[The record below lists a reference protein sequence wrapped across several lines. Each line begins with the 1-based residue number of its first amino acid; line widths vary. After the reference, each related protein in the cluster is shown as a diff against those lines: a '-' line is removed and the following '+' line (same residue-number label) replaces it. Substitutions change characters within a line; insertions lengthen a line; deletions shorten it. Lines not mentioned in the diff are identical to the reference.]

1 MGLLLLLTSLLL
13 SRYFHPGIVVDAQ
26 QSFTIR
32 NTTLSIEPSPDVTRG
47 TNVTLRCKAM
57 VSSSG
62 EEALRREY
70 TIYKGSNKV
79 YTKNTS
85 TSEDLLYLLP
95 DARVSSTGKYKC
107 KINIMGKEMTSEP
120 KKLTVEGLSKPVLR
134 FNKEV
139 VNEEEEVIATC
150 TAPGET
156 GSIFFRFY
164 QDSKEIREGEGSSN
178 QFEAKFTFSKV
189 GIQKIHCA
197 YAVIIMPDSFK
208 SKESNHVDVSVKE
221 LFTTPVLEIFPQ
233 SNIYEGDHLNILCTT
248 RNRLDSSEEVHL
260 YLSHGTKLLSS
271 GETKVNHSVVALAKD
286 PGEFECRQEIKK
298 VFKVITKTISVTE
311 LFSAPTLTISPAEI
325 FQRENM
331 KLTCKSGSYASERLN
346 REELT
351 YTLEPPNS
359 PLSPIGPGVFSG
371 RALLNDFNY
380 TCVARAKGIVKHSDT
395 LTVRPKVSVSIPK
408 ISVYGKAIL
417 GQPIHIHC
425 HSETGSLPINYT
437 LIKGY
442 EVLNITTV
450 KDPNQ
455 KALFKVTI
463 VKPEELNKFMCEAEN
478 NHKKGELSGRL
489 NAAVVEPLSDLTLT
503 IIPNPSKVSEGEDL
517 YLICGTKGTPPVTFK
532 LYRVG
537 TKAPLFTNTSQQ
549 NNTNFRVPNLSKEH
563 SGKYYCE
570 AINPANNLVVSEKI
584 AIEVHLALWKKA
596 VIGGVCLL
604 VVSVLAVVCVL
615 YFKSKRVR
623 GVRAAVSVWSERPPE
638 AANDEVSS
646 VVSSEPDVEYTEVV
660 HPQPADAVR
669 GAAGHHDYQGSVEY
683 AELNGERPE
692 VSHHLL
698 EGNNYQDLPV
708 PVD

>member
-13 SRYFHPGIVVDAQ
+13 SSYFHPGIVVDAQ
-26 QSFTIR
+26 RSFTIR

-47 TNVTLRCKAM
+47 TNVTLRCKAI

-62 EEALRREY
+62 EEALSREY

-134 FNKEV
+134 LNKGV
-139 VNEEEEVIATC
+139 VDEEEEVIAMC

-156 GSIFFRFY
+156 GSIFFFFY
-164 QDSKEIREGEGSSN
+164 KDSKLILEEQGSSN
-178 QFEAKFTFSKV
+178 QFEAKFPFSKV
-189 GIQKIHCA
+189 GIHKIHCT
-197 YAVIIMPDSFK
+197 YAVLIMSASFK
-208 SKESNHVDVSVKE
+208 SEESNLVHVSVKE
-221 LFTTPVLEIFPQ
+221 LFNAPVLEIFPQ

-248 RNRLDSSEEVHL
+248 RNRLESSEEVHL
-260 YLSHGTKLLSS
+260 YLSHGTKLLSR
-271 GETKVNHSVVALAKD
+271 GETKVNHSMVALAED
-286 PGEFECRQEIKK
+286 PGEFECSEEIKK
-298 VFKVITKTISVTE
+298 VIKATTKTISVTE
-311 LFSAPTLTISPAEI
+311 LFSAPTLTISPAEV

-331 KLTCKSGSYASERLN
+331 KLTCKSGSYASERLS

-351 YTLEPPNS
+351 YTLEPPDS
-359 PLSPIGPGVFSG
+359 LLSPISPGVFTG

-417 GQPIHIHC
+417 GQPIQIHC

-437 LIKGY
+437 LIKGSKK
-442 EVLNITTV
+442 LNTTTV
-450 KDPNQ
+450 KMPTQ
-455 KALFKVTI
+455 KAVFTVTI
-463 VKPEELNKFMCEAEN
+463 VKPEELKNFLCEAGN
-478 NHKKGELSGRL
+478 NHEKGKLSGTL
-489 NAAVVEPLSDLTLT
+489 NAVAIEPLSKVTLT

-549 NNTNFRVPNLSKEH
+549 NNTHFRVPYLSKEH

-570 AINPANNLVVSEKI
+570 AVNLANSLVVSEKI
-584 AIEVHLALWKKA
+584 TIEVHLALWKKA

-669 GAAGHHDYQGSVEY
+669 GAAGHHDYGSVEY